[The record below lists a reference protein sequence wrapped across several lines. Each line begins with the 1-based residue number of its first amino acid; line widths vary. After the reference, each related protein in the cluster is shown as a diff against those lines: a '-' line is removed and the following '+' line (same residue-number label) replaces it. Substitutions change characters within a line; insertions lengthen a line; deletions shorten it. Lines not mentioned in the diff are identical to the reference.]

1 MTQGESPEEAREIQ
15 GTASDVSRD
24 AQVVHAVYH
33 SMYRFMIDRD
43 VDRLAGLL
51 DDSFVLVHMTG
62 LRQSKAEFLRCVA
75 DGSLRY
81 FGEDEESVVVHVAP
95 DGTHATCTGKSLV
108 DAAPFGARRSTWRLR
123 QDIDLVRRD
132 DTWVMTEARA
142 SAY

>member
-1 MTQGESPEEAREIQ
+1 MTQGEPPEGARETQ
-15 GTASDVSRD
+15 GTVPGVSRD

-43 VDRLAGLL
+43 VDQLAGLL
-51 DDSFVLVHMTG
+51 DDSFALVHMTG
-62 LRQSKAEFLRCVA
+62 LRQPKTEFLRCVA

-132 DTWVMTEARA
+132 DAWLITEACA